1 MQDKELIFA
10 KVNKYID
17 WLATPNDAFGGF
29 PPCPFVEKERASGK
43 LKYEIQ
49 LFGDGKSIFYKI
61 EEWDEDDDYNSMII
75 VHLGDVR
82 FDEQKNFQHF
92 LNRQLRLRKM
102 SYIKAI
108 CFHPDDFFN
117 VEGIST
123 RDKAPY
129 FLINIAY
136 ADELNKAHQS
146 LMDTKYFDNFTEENK
161 KYLKVEVPKSGGT

>member
-1 MQDKELIFA
+1 MPS
-10 KVNKYID
+10 
-17 WLATPNDAFGGF
+17 PNNNTVIVGISGG
-29 PPCPFVEKERASGK
+29 VDSAVTARLLLDQGYQVQG
-43 LKYEIQ
+43 LHMTN
-49 LFGDGKSIFYKI
+49 
-61 EEWDEDDDYNSMII
+61 WDEDDDYNSMII

-82 FDEQKNFQHF
+82 FDEQKDFQHF

-136 ADELNKAHQS
+136 ADDLNKAHQS
-146 LMDTKYFDNFTEENK
+146 LKDTKYFDKFSEENK